1 MAALSR
7 QQAEALLAPVRGS
20 RALYDELRPA
30 YAVLDPLVAL
40 LRRRRFSGVILAA
53 GTPGE
58 GAVWFEEGRLQGA
71 WLFPPGAD
79 GSTTPSD
86 PLDVLRVFWGDPDAV
101 VAVHPG
107 SPPAPTPAV
116 PPAPAPS
123 ADAPAPAAPPAV
135 LAPLDGDGA
144 ATAEAPAAE
153 PAPAAPPPSRRTPTA
168 GSPAARPVLRQISRG
183 RPAAQPPAA
192 APEAEDTG
200 LGGVPWK
207 RLLPEAL
214 ARVRRH
220 RGTPLAQRLEE
231 AVNEV
236 LGPAAGV
243 VGKEVQGMIDPGR
256 AAAALRILADG
267 LGQVTGAAFA
277 ERLLW
282 TVGRDFACEDGVK
295 KILAASR
302 PS

>member
-1 MAALSR
+1 MSALSR

-30 YAVLDPLVAL
+30 YAVLDSLVAL

-79 GSTTPSD
+79 GSTTPPD
-86 PLDVLRVFWGDPDAV
+86 PLDVLRAFWGDPDAV

-107 SPPAPTPAV
+107 SPPAPV
-116 PPAPAPS
+116 PS
-123 ADAPAPAAPPAV
+123 AAAPAPAAPPAV
-135 LAPLDGDGA
+135 PAALDGDGA

-153 PAPAAPPPSRRTPTA
+153 PPPAAPPPSRRTPTA

-200 LGGVPWK
+200 LGAVPWM

-256 AAAALRILADG
+256 AAAALRTLADG

-282 TVGRDFACEDGVK
+282 TVGRDFACEDAVK
-295 KILAASR
+295 KILATPR

>member
-123 ADAPAPAAPPAV
+123 AAAPAPAAP
-135 LAPLDGDGA
+135 
-144 ATAEAPAAE
+144 
-153 PAPAAPPPSRRTPTA
+153 TA
-168 GSPAARPVLRQISRG
+168 GSAAARPVLRQISRG
-183 RPAAQPPAA
+183 RPAAQPPA